1 MLAFSFYYTLY
12 VNIAIQRD
20 LIDMSAYVLLYCE
33 EKTITNLFLTRK
45 FR

>member
-1 MLAFSFYYTLY
+1 MLAFSFFYTLY

-20 LIDMSAYVLLYCE
+20 LIDMSAYVLLHCE
-33 EKTITNLFLTRK
+33 EKTITNLFLTHK